1 MEEDNQM
8 QNMPHGDAQD
18 IEKQNP
24 ATTTEAVSDAAS
36 HETVVPINDVDA
48 QPTAEQPVAEELAA
62 AATEQPAEATDNAA
76 TEDNY
81 GEEEKTPAFEEPD
94 TDYTGLSR
102 EELIKAMESLLQEH
116 VSHIRNRASKL
127 KELFGELNREVLKQ
141 DYETFLADGGD
152 KLNYEQHNDAVA
164 DAFYDVYNKYRDLRQ
179 QWVDEQEAEK
189 QQNLTKKQELVEAMR
204 ILAVS
209 QDKSTLNA
217 MYDQFNELQDKW
229 KAIGEVPKAEAND
242 VWQNYRHW
250 VDQFFA
256 KVKLEKESKMED
268 MKRNL
273 EEKLKLCEQAEEQIL
288 NENDGKAFH
297 ILQGLRDQW
306 KTIGPVPPEQNDSIW
321 QRFQAAAEQIST
333 RHYEAIAQRREEQ
346 EKNLL
351 AKQALVDKVN
361 EIMGGER
368 PTSYN
373 SWKALTNQLDELMAM
388 WKTIG
393 SVPRENNDT
402 IWRAFKDKIDE
413 AYQEKKAYIASMHDE
428 QNENYS
434 KKIDLCQRAEMI
446 AQRDDFKE
454 ATKELLDLQAQWKK
468 VGNVKHNDGEKLWMR
483 FRAACDTFF
492 NRKSERYHEIHG
504 DEEDNLKKKE
514 ALIEELNAMTFGDNK
529 QENMDKLKD
538 IQRRWTEVG
547 FVPRKD
553 KDRVQQTFRST
564 INSIFDQLKLTAREA
579 EETAFKERVQRH
591 AGDIRFTR
599 NEHESLQNKIER
611 LRNDIHT
618 WENNLGF
625 LSSSKQAELLK
636 EEFEH
641 KLQNARQELALLE
654 AKLKILNAAP
664 KDAAKPAK
672 NDNNKAEE
680 DPAPKEEDIPKAEE

>member
-8 QNMPHGDAQD
+8 QNMPLGDAQD
-18 IEKQNP
+18 IDTQNP
-24 ATTTEAVSDAAS
+24 ATAAETVSDAAS
-36 HETVVPINDVDA
+36 AETVIPNSDA
-48 QPTAEQPVAEELAA
+48 DALPPTEPSVAAEPVATAA
-62 AATEQPAEATDNAA
+62 EQPAEDADTAKECDDEA
-76 TEDNY
+76 
-81 GEEEKTPAFEEPD
+81 EKKPAFEEPD
-94 TDYTGLSR
+94 TDYAGLGR
-102 EELIKAMESLLQEH
+102 EELVEAMKGLLQEH

-127 KELFGELNREVLKQ
+127 KELFSELNREVQKQ
-141 DYETFLADGGD
+141 NFEAFLAEGGD
-152 KLNYEQHNDAVA
+152 KQTYEQHNDAVA
-164 DAFYDVYNKYRDLRQ
+164 DAFYDAYNKYRDLRQ
-179 QWVDEQEAEK
+179 QWNDEQEAEK

-204 ILAVS
+204 VLAVS
-209 QDKSTLNA
+209 QEGSTLNA
-217 MYDQFNELQDKW
+217 MYDRFNELQEQW
-229 KAIGEVPKAEAND
+229 KAIGEVPKTDVND
-242 VWQNYRHW
+242 VWQNYHHW

-256 KVKLEKESKMED
+256 RVKLEKESKMED

-306 KTIGPVPPEQNDSIW
+306 KAIGPVPPEQNDSIW

-333 RHYEAIAQRREEQ
+333 RHHEAFTQRREEQ
-346 EKNLL
+346 GKNLL

-368 PTSYN
+368 PTTYN
-373 SWKALTNQLDELMAM
+373 GWKALTDQLDELMAM

-393 SVPRENNDT
+393 SVPRENNDS
-402 IWRAFKDKIDE
+402 IWHAFKDRIDE
-413 AYQEKKAYIASMHDE
+413 AYKEKKAYIANMHDE

-434 KKIDLCQRAEMI
+434 KKTDLCQKAEMI

-468 VGNVKHNDGEKLWMR
+468 VGNVKHSDGEKLWLR

-492 NRKSERYHEIHG
+492 SRKSERYHEIHG
-504 DEEDNLKKKE
+504 DEEENLTKKE
-514 ALIEELNAMTFGDNK
+514 ALIEELKAMTFGDDK

-553 KDRVQQTFRST
+553 KDRIQQTFRST
-564 INSIFDQLKLTAREA
+564 INGIFDQLKLTAREA
-579 EETAFKERVQRH
+579 EETAFRERVQRH
-591 AGDIRFTR
+591 AGDIRFAR
-599 NEHESLQNKIER
+599 NEHENLQNKIDR

-625 LSSSKQAELLK
+625 LSSSKQSELLK
-636 EEFEH
+636 EEFDH

-654 AKLKILNAAP
+654 AKQKILNAA
-664 KDAAKPAK
+664 ANAKTAK
-672 NDNNKAEE
+672 NDDAKADEAAA
-680 DPAPKEEDIPKAEE
+680 PAPKEEDTPKTEE